1 MRRDNLI
8 IIAGTA
14 SPKLAARVA
23 TELRCPL
30 LNPEIKHF
38 PDGELYVRLDAKLE
52 GKHVVIVQS
61 TSQPQNDNLIELFL
75 MLDAAKDLGAQHVTA
90 VVPYLT
96 SPRQDKRF
104 KPEEATSVHT
114 ICKLIE
120 HAGADDF
127 LTVDMRN
134 DGIMQNF
141 SIPTCNLTA
150 MPLLGQYLAKLKLQD
165 PVILG
170 VNQESLERVR
180 MVAAELKA
188 DYDYL
193 EKRRMNPKKIAIQ
206 PKHLEVAG
214 RDVVLVDD
222 IISTGGTI
230 IEATR
235 ILRRQHARKIY
246 AACTHPVLA
255 ENALQ
260 KILKVSVRAVI
271 ATDTIEHRTSV
282 VSVAPI
288 IAGAI
293 QQGF

>member
-1 MRRDNLI
+1 MI
-8 IIAGTA
+8 IIAGSA

-23 TELRCPL
+23 KQLKCPL
-30 LNPEIKHF
+30 LNPEIKRF
-38 PDGELYVRLDAKLE
+38 PDGELYVRLDTKLE
-52 GKHVVIVQS
+52 GEYVVIVQS
-61 TSQPQNDNLIELFL
+61 THHPQNDNLIELFL
-75 MLDAAKDLGAQHVTA
+75 MLDAAKDLGARHVTA
-90 VVPYLT
+90 AVPYLT
-96 SPRQDKRF
+96 YARQDKRF
-104 KPEEATSVHT
+104 KPGEATSVHT

-127 LTVDMRN
+127 LTVDMHN
-134 DGIMQNF
+134 YGVIQNF
-141 SIPTCNLTA
+141 SIPTYNLTA
-150 MPLLGQYLAKLKLQD
+150 TPLLGQYLDKLKLQD

-170 VNQESLERVR
+170 IDQGLLERVR
-180 MVAAELKA
+180 RVAAELNA

-193 EKRRMNPKKIAIQ
+193 GKWRVTPKKIAIQ
-206 PKHLEVAG
+206 PKHLEVAE

-235 ILRRQHARKIY
+235 ILRRQRARKIY

-255 ENALQ
+255 EDALQ
-260 KILKVSVRAVI
+260 KILKVGVRAVI

-282 VSVAPI
+282 VSVAPL

>member
-1 MRRDNLI
+1 LI
-8 IIAGTA
+8 IIAGSA

-23 TELRCPL
+23 KQLKCPI
-30 LNPEIKHF
+30 LNPEIKRF
-38 PDGELYVRLDAKLE
+38 PDGELYVRFDAKLE

-61 TSQPQNDNLIELFL
+61 THHPQNDKLIELFL
-75 MLDAAKDLGAQHVTA
+75 LLDAAKDLGARHVTA
-90 VVPYLT
+90 AVPYLT
-96 SPRQDKRF
+96 YARQDKRF
-104 KPEEATSVHT
+104 KPGEATSAHT

-127 LTVDMRN
+127 LTVDMHN
-134 DGIMQNF
+134 DGVIQNF
-141 SIPTCNLTA
+141 SIPTYNLTA
-150 MPLLGQYLAKLKLQD
+150 TPLLGQYLAKLNLQD

-170 VNQESLERVR
+170 IDQGSLERVR
-180 MVAAELKA
+180 RVAAELKA

-193 EKRRMNPKKIAIQ
+193 GKRKVTPKKITIR
-206 PKHLEVAG
+206 PKHLKVAKQ
-214 RDVVLVDD
+214 DVVLVDD

-235 ILRRQHARKIY
+235 ILRRQRARKIY
-246 AACTHPVLA
+246 AACTHPVLV
-255 ENALQ
+255 EDALP
-260 KILKVSVRAVI
+260 KILKVGVRAVI

-282 VSVAPI
+282 VSVAPL

>member
-1 MRRDNLI
+1 LRRDNLI

-23 TELRCPL
+23 TQLRCPL
-30 LNPEIKHF
+30 LNPEIKRF

-127 LTVDMRN
+127 LTLDMRN
-134 DGIMQNF
+134 DETMQNF

-206 PKHLEVAG
+206 PKHLEVAE

-246 AACTHPVLA
+246 AACAHPVLA
-255 ENALQ
+255 EDALQ
-260 KILKVSVRAVI
+260 KILKVGVRAVI